1 MISTPVIIVNYKT
14 YEKGYGA
21 NALKLTKILEKVAEE
36 TKASCAVVVCPT
48 DIFNI
53 SNECSLP
60 VFAQHMDPIGFGS
73 NTGFILPEAVKEAG
87 AVGTL
92 INHSEHRLKLADI
105 EECVRRAKDV
115 GLITCICTNNLETS
129 KAASLLNP
137 DFVAVEPPE
146 LIGGDISVSKAQ
158 PELVSGTVDAIKS
171 VSPHVK
177 VLCGAGVKNG
187 EDVKKALELGS
198 EGVLLASGV
207 VKAEDV
213 EARIRDLIG
222 GLGGDYHPSI

>member
-222 GLGGDYHPSI
+222 GLGGD